1 MGEVRIFSEG
11 LVWVGIHYANE
22 LATVHLLVGDDL
34 IAVANLLIS
43 LKRPA
48 RGERAARNAES
59 DVKPRT
65 PQSSEHRP
73 VNLPKSESAGKIIC
87 GSSLF

>member
-43 LKRPA
+43 L
-48 RGERAARNAES
+48 
-59 DVKPRT
+59 
-65 PQSSEHRP
+65 
-73 VNLPKSESAGKIIC
+73 NLKTAVRR
-87 GSSLF
+87 